1 MQMMISQRV
10 SSVIVR
16 GQGDIPVFRCLQN
29 ETMTKERF
37 LEIDKVLLNTHYVSG
52 QAMWCDTVRWSH
64 EILRIAQI
72 QARPPL
78 NAE

>member
-52 QAMWCDTVRWSH
+52 QAM
-64 EILRIAQI
+64 
-72 QARPPL
+72 
-78 NAE
+78 